1 MENLKELDFIYE
13 NFFFKGIN
21 PHIFEKNYFHL
32 FSPRE
37 YYRGSILFSNGTIP
51 RCLILLKSGRISLE
65 LKASVIDIHNLIQFI
80 FNNMLTNPIFSKLT
94 QANKNKFLSNHKI
107 SIIKNYIN
115 DPILTRLKMHNNR
128 FIEEMNVV
136 RTCQIKNLTNNE
148 AIGLEEIFLRLPY
161 LMKASVISEKI
172 HCYEISL
179 EHLNKMLNNNKKEMI
194 NVYIKFSINKIISFI
209 ERLQDIKQ
217 NSISMSLI
225 KFEKEMLKSKGWL
238 HIGKDSKNK
247 YDENRKKEGKLSKT
261 RNQKFNKLL
270 KKNSEKDI
278 NNDNNENKFEYSTI
292 INQNNSSPVKLVVTN
307 ISPKSQYMFEKL
319 IKTYKKIQK
328 RQEKYKNRQ
337 FNMTKNNSA
346 NIIPSLDKTIKNN
359 YSYNIKE
366 PFFKT
371 VAINKIFSYDSKIK
385 EDLQTTYANNQISG
399 TKNEKMFKD
408 HSEEKN
414 QTEKNIS
421 DSEASINKKYK
432 DEISSNNLSKNSPK
446 IKNRDFNLSYIPL
459 DLICQNES
467 FIHKNKPFISYLI
480 KENKKPIDLS
490 ILKKNYSTIID
501 NNSNNNDNLNSS
513 CNNTSIIKS
522 NYNYSK
528 ELKNRLNVISK
539 RDRFINHRI
548 ERNIEKSVNSL
559 NKKVLIS
566 GIVKDFYKGI
576 RLNGYSS
583 FIHNKD
589 KNTLFMRKYN
599 KKYDSAER
607 AQYNIKN
614 HLLKSKDSLPFIL
627 SN

>member
-1 MENLKELDFIYE
+1 
-13 NFFFKGIN
+13 
-21 PHIFEKNYFHL
+21 
-32 FSPRE
+32 
-37 YYRGSILFSNGTIP
+37 
-51 RCLILLKSGRISLE
+51 
-65 LKASVIDIHNLIQFI
+65 
-80 FNNMLTNPIFSKLT
+80 
-94 QANKNKFLSNHKI
+94 
-107 SIIKNYIN
+107 
-115 DPILTRLKMHNNR
+115 
-128 FIEEMNVV
+128 
-136 RTCQIKNLTNNE
+136 
-148 AIGLEEIFLRLPY
+148 
-161 LMKASVISEKI
+161 
-172 HCYEISL
+172 
-179 EHLNKMLNNNKKEMI
+179 
-194 NVYIKFSINKIISFI
+194 
-209 ERLQDIKQ
+209 
-217 NSISMSLI
+217 
-225 KFEKEMLKSKGWL
+225 
-238 HIGKDSKNK
+238 
-247 YDENRKKEGKLSKT
+247 
-261 RNQKFNKLL
+261 
-270 KKNSEKDI
+270 
-278 NNDNNENKFEYSTI
+278 
-292 INQNNSSPVKLVVTN
+292 
-307 ISPKSQYMFEKL
+307 
-319 IKTYKKIQK
+319 
-328 RQEKYKNRQ
+328 
-337 FNMTKNNSA
+337 
-346 NIIPSLDKTIKNN
+346 
-359 YSYNIKE
+359 
-366 PFFKT
+366 
-371 VAINKIFSYDSKIK
+371 
-385 EDLQTTYANNQISG
+385 
-399 TKNEKMFKD
+399 MFKD

-421 DSEASINKKYK
+421 DSEVSINKKYK

-467 FIHKNKPFISYLI
+467 FIHKNKPFISDLI